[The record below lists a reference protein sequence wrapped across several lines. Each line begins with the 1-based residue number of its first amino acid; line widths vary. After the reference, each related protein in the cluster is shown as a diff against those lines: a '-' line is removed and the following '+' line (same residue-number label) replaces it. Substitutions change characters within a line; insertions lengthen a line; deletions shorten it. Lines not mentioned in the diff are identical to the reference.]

1 MVSFDTNFLLIALR
15 KEKIPASVDRARD
28 RVMYLIE
35 TLHQSREKIVIPTPV
50 FAEVLVHSGKAGST
64 YLAELQKSSKF
75 KIAALD
81 TRAAIEVAADIVVS
95 KKKGDK
101 RGGSKETW
109 AKANFD
115 RQIAAISKA
124 EGAHTIYTD
133 DKGVAIPAKRMGMK
147 IVRLADL
154 PLPLSKTPLLDWAEN
169 EIGTGNRGDEPQTKK
184 DSDV

>member
-1 MVSFDTNFLLIALR
+1 M
-15 KEKIPASVDRARD
+15 
-28 RVMYLIE
+28 
-35 TLHQSREKIVIPTPV
+35 
-50 FAEVLVHSGKAGST
+50 LVHSGKAGST

-75 KIAALD
+75 KIAAFD

-124 EGAHTIYTD
+124 ECAHTIYTD

>member
-1 MVSFDTNFLLIALR
+1 
-15 KEKIPASVDRARD
+15 
-28 RVMYLIE
+28 MYLIE

-75 KIAALD
+75 KIAAFD

>member
-1 MVSFDTNFLLIALR
+1 MVSFDNNFLLLALR
-15 KEKIPASVDRARD
+15 KEKTPASVDRARD
-28 RVMYLIE
+28 RVMHLIE

-50 FAEVLVHSGKAGST
+50 LAEVLVHSGKAGAT

-75 KIAALD
+75 KIAAFD
-81 TRAAIEVAADIVVS
+81 T
-95 KKKGDK
+95 

-115 RQIAAISKA
+115 RQIAAISKS

-154 PLPLSKTPLLDWAEN
+154 PLPPSKTPLLDWAEN
-169 EIGTGNRGDEPQTKK
+169 ETGTGNRADEPQTKK
-184 DSDV
+184 DPDA